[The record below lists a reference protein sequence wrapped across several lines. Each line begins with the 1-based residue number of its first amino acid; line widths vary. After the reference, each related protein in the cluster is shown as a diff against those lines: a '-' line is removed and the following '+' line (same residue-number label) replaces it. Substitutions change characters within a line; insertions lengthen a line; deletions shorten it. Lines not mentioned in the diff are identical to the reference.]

1 MHDLTNRPETFCTIC
16 AALVVLFL
24 MGACSG
30 LRSQP
35 PDEVDVQLKWVHQA
49 QFAGFYMAKEEGY
62 YAEENLG
69 VSFQAGGP
77 EVDVLERITSGEV
90 DFAVYSPEDLLIGRS
105 KGKKL
110 VAVAVI
116 YRRNPMAFVSQQGS
130 GIKKPGDLDGS
141 SIAVAS
147 DGIVQFNALLKRLG
161 LDVDQMKL
169 AEYDYDYAGFKA
181 GEVDV
186 TEAYATGGMI
196 RLQNQGYDL
205 NVIWPDDYGIHFYGD
220 TLITTEEF
228 IEEKPGVV
236 IRFLKATLRGWQEAM
251 GNPDRAVEATLKY
264 AADADPSVQRQML
277 EASVP
282 LVHTG
287 NDYPGWMEGEIWG
300 GMYGTLLEE
309 EMLDAPFAV
318 ENVYTMKFL
327 KNIYEDAE

>member
-1 MHDLTNRPETFCTIC
+1 MHYLTNRRETFCTIC
-16 AALVVLFL
+16 ATLVVLFL
-24 MGACSG
+24 ISSCSG
-30 LRSQP
+30 LGSEQ

-62 YAEENLG
+62 YAEENLE
-69 VSFQAGGP
+69 VSLQAGGP
-77 EVDVLERITSGEV
+77 KVDVLEKITSGEV
-90 DFAVYSPEDLLIGRS
+90 DFAVYSPEDLLTARSQGRP
-105 KGKKL
+105 L

-130 GIKKPGDLDGS
+130 GIKKPGDLEGS
-141 SIAVAS
+141 SIAVAP
-147 DGIVQFNALLKRLG
+147 DGIVQFNALLKRMG
-161 LDVDQMKL
+161 LDADQMELTK
-169 AEYDYDYAGFKA
+169 YDYDYAGFKA

-220 TLITTEEF
+220 ALITTEEF
-228 IEEKPGVV
+228 IEEKPEVV
-236 IRFLKATLRGWQEAM
+236 TRFLKATLRGWQEAI
-251 GNPDRAVEATLKY
+251 GNAGLAVEATLKY
-264 AADADPSVQRQML
+264 AADADPSVQMQML

-287 NDYPGWMEGEIWG
+287 EDYPGWMADDIWR
-300 GMYGTLLEE
+300 GMYETLLEE
-309 EMLDAPFAV
+309 GMLDAPFTV
-318 ENVYTMKFL
+318 EKVYTMGFL